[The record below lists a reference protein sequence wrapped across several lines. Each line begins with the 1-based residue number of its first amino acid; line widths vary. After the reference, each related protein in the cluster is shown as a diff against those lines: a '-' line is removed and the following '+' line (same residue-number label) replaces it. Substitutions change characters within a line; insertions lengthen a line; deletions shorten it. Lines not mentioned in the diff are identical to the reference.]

1 MSGGQVLVVD
11 DEAPARERLAELVN
25 TLDDWEVVGSAATG
39 REAVEFCE
47 RRPVDVVLLDIR
59 MPDMGG
65 IEAAQ
70 HLAKLETPPSVI
82 FTTAYDEYAIEA
94 FDAEAVGYLLKP
106 VRSRK
111 LAPALERAQ
120 RLAGQRASALQRA
133 SGGAPRQHLS
143 VRVGDSIRLIP
154 LADILFLEA
163 DQKYVTIHHTSGE
176 DLTDES
182 LKSLEDEFS
191 QDFLRLHRSF
201 LAALTAIEGIRRDS
215 EGRHWVQLRSTE
227 RELPVSRRQ
236 AGDIKRRLRGG

>member
-1 MSGGQVLVVD
+1 MSRGQVLVVD
-11 DEAPARERLAELVN
+11 DEAPARKRLTELVDS
-25 TLDDWEVVGSAATG
+25 LDAWQVVGSAATG
-39 REAVEFCE
+39 REAVEFCSQ
-47 RRPVDVVLLDIR
+47 RPVDVVLLDIR

-106 VRSRK
+106 VRARK
-111 LAPALERAQ
+111 LGPALERAR
-120 RLAGQRASALQRA
+120 RLAGPRASTLRSNAGA
-133 SGGAPRQHLS
+133 APRQHLS

-163 DQKYVTIHHTSGE
+163 DQKYVTIHHINGE

-201 LAALTAIEGIRRDS
+201 LAALSAIEGIRRDP
-215 EGRHWVQLRSTE
+215 EGRHWVQLRSTD

-236 AGDIKRRLRGG
+236 AGDIKRRLRSG